1 MSQSWGAEIW
11 SKEALQDTLQQ
22 FLGVGQNVDL
32 DDEVRFL
39 GGIAALIRKRL
50 ARGELNEAPRR
61 PAVFFLH
68 PDPVQAAE
76 AETRFHPM
84 LDNGLDPV
92 SGRLWFVNKVANYGR
107 AIEVSPDSDA
117 ALFGIVVND
126 LRVGDVPAVILDT
139 RTPEPEARYYPKGLG
154 SPEDCRLVRI
164 DITHV
169 SIDEVFDAIDRVYEQ
184 QLCTPDVQGKAG
196 KLWKDSD
203 KGWAVSSAE
212 DEISLVIR
220 SGLSGY
226 FIGCFI
232 SAEQVQPEGRL
243 DILIEEPAL
252 NDRAQVTLHAV
263 LELKVLRGRNQT
275 GTSVSDRFN
284 REWVRKGVLQASQY
298 RNGRGARLA
307 ALCCFDM
314 RSMAAAETCFDHVK
328 DLASQL
334 EVRLRCWHLFSSS
347 EAYREYKSRISM
359 TASDS

>member
-1 MSQSWGAEIW
+1 MSESWGAEVW
-11 SKEALQDTLQQ
+11 SKQALQDTLQQ
-22 FLGVGQNVDL
+22 FLGVGQNEDL

-68 PDPVQAAE
+68 PEPLQE
-76 AETRFHPM
+76 AESNAQFHPM
-84 LDNGLDPV
+84 LDNGLEPV

-107 AIEVSPDSDA
+107 AIDVSTASDA
-117 ALFGIVVND
+117 ALFAIAVD
-126 LRVGDVPAVILDT
+126 ELRVGGVPAVILDT
-139 RTPEPEARYYPKGLG
+139 RTPEPEARYYPKGLA
-154 SPEDCRLVRI
+154 SPEECRLVRI

-169 SIDEVFDAIDRVYEQ
+169 SIDEVFDVIDRVYEQ

-212 DEISLVIR
+212 DEVSLVVR
-220 SGLSGY
+220 SGLSGH

-275 GTSVSDRFN
+275 GTSVSDAFN

-298 RNGRGARLA
+298 RSGRGARLA

-314 RSMAAAETCFDHVK
+314 RSVASAQACFDHVRN
-328 DLASQL
+328 LAL
-334 EVRLRCWHLFSSS
+334 KLDVHLKCWHLFSSS
-347 EAYREYKSRISM
+347 EGYREYKSSIAV